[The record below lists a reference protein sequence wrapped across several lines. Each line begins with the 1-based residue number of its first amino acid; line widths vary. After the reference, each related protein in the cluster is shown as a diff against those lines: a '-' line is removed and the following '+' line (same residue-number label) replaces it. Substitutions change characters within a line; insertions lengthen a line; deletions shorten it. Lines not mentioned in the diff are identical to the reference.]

1 MKYMI
6 QPFGMDMHKNVL
18 TDNKASKHM
27 VFYETDNTT
36 DNANCSIS
44 FIPCSTTEW
53 IICYNDNNDTAE
65 FICIGCQNKLTE
77 LSLNAFDHY
86 FGVRFDN
93 TGCCFNK
100 GCDLKTYPVNIT
112 DNIFRYEP
120 ATESY
125 EMQLI
130 KDFHNSSSFKER
142 ITLFKAFVTDCKT
155 FCPVSESIEE
165 LNNLIYSGAGTV
177 AELSVQ
183 SGYSVRHIS
192 RLYNEV
198 YGIGAKDF
206 IKMYRFQNVLAE
218 MLADPDRDNSFFIE
232 GAGYSDQAHFQREF
246 KTFMG
251 ITPKQYIKL
260 IKNF

>member
-1 MKYMI
+1 MKHMI
-6 QPFGMDMHKNVL
+6 QPFGIDMHKNVL
-18 TDNKASKHM
+18 TDTKSARHM
-27 VFYETDNTT
+27 NFYETDKT
-36 DNANCSIS
+36 NAVLSVS
-44 FIPCSTTEW
+44 FIPSSATEW
-53 IICYNDNNDTAE
+53 IICYNDNNDKAE
-65 FICIGCQNKLTE
+65 FICIGSQNKLTS
-77 LSLNAFDHY
+77 LSLNEFDHY
-86 FGVRFDN
+86 FGVRFDS
-93 TGCCFNK
+93 TGCYFNK
-100 GCDLKTYPVNIT
+100 GCDIKTNPVNIT

-120 ATESY
+120 KPESY

-130 KDFHNSSSFKER
+130 KDFNNSSSFKDR
-142 ITLFKAFVTDCKT
+142 VALFKKFVSECKT
-155 FCPVSESIEE
+155 FCPVSENIEE
-165 LNNLIYSGAGTV
+165 LNSLIYSGAGTV
-177 AELSVQ
+177 AELSIQ
-183 SGYSVRHIS
+183 SGYSLRHVS

-218 MLADPDRDNSFFIE
+218 LLADPDRDNSFFIE

>member
-1 MKYMI
+1 MKHMI
-6 QPFGMDMHKNVL
+6 QPFGIDMHKNVL
-18 TDNKASKHM
+18 TDTKSARHM
-27 VFYETDNTT
+27 NFYETDKT
-36 DNANCSIS
+36 NAVLSVS
-44 FIPCSTTEW
+44 FIPSSATEW
-53 IICYNDNNDTAE
+53 IICYNDNNDKAE
-65 FICIGCQNKLTE
+65 FVCIGSQNKLTS
-77 LSLNAFDHY
+77 LSLNIFDHY
-86 FGVRFDN
+86 FGVRFDR
-93 TGCCFNK
+93 TGCYFNN
-100 GCDLKTYPVNIT
+100 GCDIKTYPVNIT

-120 ATESY
+120 KPESY

-130 KDFHNSSSFKER
+130 KDFNNSSSFKDR
-142 ITLFKAFVTDCKT
+142 VALFKKFVSECKT
-155 FCPVSESIEE
+155 FCPVSENIEE
-165 LNNLIYSGAGTV
+165 LNSLIYSGAGTV
-177 AELSVQ
+177 AELSSQ
-183 SGYSVRHIS
+183 SGYSLRHVS

-218 MLADPDRDNSFFIE
+218 LLADPDRDNSFFIE